1 MGAGPNLLPS
11 AALRPGRASPPNTM
25 CRLFGFR
32 SVINSQVHRSLMSA
46 DNALGVQ
53 SEKHPDGWGVAYYI
67 GSSPHL
73 IKSSD
78 TALSDHIFQRVS
90 GVVSSETVVAHIR
103 KATQGLLSPLNSH
116 PFQYGRWIFAH
127 NGNLKRFPEFRE
139 ELRSRLHPHF
149 RRFVLG
155 DTDSEVLFYL
165 LLTHMERRGAVH
177 QDDYTLE
184 DLVDATRETI
194 EEVQEIVG
202 PHLNAPGEPG
212 ADETY
217 LTFIVTNGR
226 LILAHQGGQPLFWST
241 YKRRC
246 PDRDACP
253 SFAKECEMPTKSGFV
268 NHLVLSSEPLHGE
281 NVWVPMNAG
290 ELVGVD
296 RRMRMHRYAPGT
308 ATAAQ

>member
-1 MGAGPNLLPS
+1 
-11 AALRPGRASPPNTM
+11 M

-53 SEKHPDGWGVAYYI
+53 SAGHPDGWGVAYYI
-67 GSSPHL
+67 GNAPHL

-127 NGNLKRFPEFRE
+127 NGNLRGFPAHRD
-139 ELRSRLHPHF
+139 ELRALLHPHF

-155 DTDSEVLFYL
+155 DTDSEIFFYL
-165 LLTHMERRGAVH
+165 LLTHLERRMSVH
-177 QDDYTLE
+177 RDDVSID
-184 DLVDATRETI
+184 DLAAAAQEAID
-194 EEVQEIVG
+194 EVQAVVG
-202 PHLNAPGEPG
+202 AMRPEPGEPG

-217 LTFIVTNGR
+217 LTFIVTNGQ
-226 LILAHQGGQPLFWST
+226 LILAHHGGQPLYWST
-241 YKRRC
+241 YKRQC
-246 PDRDACP
+246 PERDTCP
-253 SFAKECEMPTKSGFV
+253 SFAKECEMPTQSGFV

-281 NVWVPMNAG
+281 NVWIPMSVG
-290 ELVGVD
+290 QMVGVD
-296 RRMRMHRYAPGT
+296 KRMRMRSFGAHDV
-308 ATAAQ
+308 AASAI